1 MQFKMLDEEVF
12 LVLLSSGILGLL
24 LSMVMIGV
32 VVSLDKAIKEKIK
45 IVKEAEEDLRLLISI
60 RRVFRRNTFNLRSP
74 RNDLSLEALVPFLN
88 ETSESLLWYN
98 PGWIRVDENRHN
110 SRHARAE
117 RAKKPP
123 SYAEAMKME
132 EERKRKYFETLP
144 TYEESLA
151 ALESSCGPT
160 LPPSYEESTTCSE
173 SSVRPQ

>member
-60 RRVFRRNTFNLRSP
+60 RRVFRRNTFNLQSP

-88 ETSESLLWYN
+88 GTSESYLWYN
-98 PGWIRVDENRHN
+98 PGRI
-110 SRHARAE
+110 
-117 RAKKPP
+117 
-123 SYAEAMKME
+123 
-132 EERKRKYFETLP
+132 
-144 TYEESLA
+144 
-151 ALESSCGPT
+151 
-160 LPPSYEESTTCSE
+160 
-173 SSVRPQ
+173 